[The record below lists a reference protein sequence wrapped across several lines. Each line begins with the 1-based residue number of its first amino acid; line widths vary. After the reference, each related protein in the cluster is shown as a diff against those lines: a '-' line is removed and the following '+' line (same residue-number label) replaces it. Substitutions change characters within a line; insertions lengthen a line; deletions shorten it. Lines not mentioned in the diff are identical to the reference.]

1 MMSLI
6 KSCVKSSQYI
16 IYSSD
21 LNLIKSCVIIYTAV
35 ATCSQPCDVKLV
47 VSKLDASG
55 QKSYIRLVLH
65 DLKII
70 IVFITYMSI

>member
-6 KSCVKSSQYI
+6 KSHVKSSQYI

-21 LNLIKSCVIIYTAV
+21 LNFVVNNLIKSCVIIYTAV

-47 VSKLDASG
+47 VIKLDTSG
-55 QKSYIRLVLH
+55 QKS
-65 DLKII
+65 
-70 IVFITYMSI
+70 